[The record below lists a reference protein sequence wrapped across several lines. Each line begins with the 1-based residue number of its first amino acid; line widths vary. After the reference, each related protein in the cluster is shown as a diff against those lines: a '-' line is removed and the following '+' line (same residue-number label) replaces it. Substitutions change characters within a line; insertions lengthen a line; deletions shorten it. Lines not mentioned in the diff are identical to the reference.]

1 MNDREPLPGSPAVE
15 NRAANTNPNSA
26 KQCLARS
33 RSPRNN
39 QPCACGNSG
48 PAAPTVRP
56 SSARNKAGKP
66 SRRKRQ
72 NRRRS
77 ELPEAGRKTHV
88 PANAASRTRSQSD
101 RLADRPRDPSS
112 SANSRP
118 APLRHTEPTKPDFV
132 NGLLEKIKHQFVCFR
147 RWREQIFPA
156 DRACYEKVIKIK

>member
-1 MNDREPLPGSPAVE
+1 M
-15 NRAANTNPNSA
+15 
-26 KQCLARS
+26 
-33 RSPRNN
+33 
-39 QPCACGNSG
+39 
-48 PAAPTVRP
+48 RP

-101 RLADRPRDPSS
+101 RLADRPRDPSP

-118 APLRHTEPTKPDFV
+118 APLRHTESTKPDFV
-132 NGLLEKIKHQFVCFR
+132 NGLLDVLAESVPTS
-147 RWREQIFPA
+147 PA
-156 DRACYEKVIKIK
+156 ALITPVVHMSAPHAASTSPKAGHRAHRPFDKLTSV